1 MQENSRLN
9 ATELKNITEYLAT
22 HYSRFNVEN
31 KLLFTGHSHQAWP
44 DVAFEGYEESFSLSA
59 SHVDDKWSH
68 VFDRVEKL
76 RTYLR
81 NFYGDPEGLYCH
93 GPNVHQ
99 LLVSWL
105 SALNLPQTKRIITTD
120 GEFYSLERQFRRLE
134 EEGIEIVRLP
144 AEPNPELAGQI
155 EESLKEAPASA
166 VILSRVFFGSGL
178 VLQSLE
184 EISVACNKYEVPLLL
199 DDYHG
204 TNVMPLNL
212 NSKLLQNIY
221 VLIGG
226 YKYLQW
232 GEANCFLR
240 FPKECRLR
248 PVITGWFA
256 AFNTLE
262 QQQSEN
268 VVYTEPNQRFAGAT
282 FDGASCFRAAKVA
295 DFFRQQQLT
304 PNTLRRLYLS
314 QLHLMEEEFLNK
326 HFDQSTIR
334 LKHALPPERKGG
346 FLALETPHAIRIKNV
361 LRQKHLYADARG
373 STLRFG
379 PAPYVTPRQITEAME
394 LLEEVLTYHLPKNP

>member
-9 ATELKNITEYLAT
+9 LTDLKNITEYLAT
-22 HYSRFNVEN
+22 HYSKFNAGGR
-31 KLLFTGHSHQAWP
+31 LLFTGHSHQAWP
-44 DVAFEGYEESFSLSA
+44 DVAFEGYEESFSVSA
-59 SHVDDKWSH
+59 SLVDDKWSH
-68 VFDRVEKL
+68 VFGRVEQL
-76 RTYLR
+76 RNYLR
-81 NFYGDPEGLYCH
+81 DFYNDPDGLYCY

-105 SALNLPQTKRIITTD
+105 SALDLPRTRRIITTD
-120 GEFYSLERQFRRLE
+120 GEFYSLERQFSRLE

-144 AEPNPELAGQI
+144 AEPNPDLPGQI
-155 EESLKEAPASA
+155 EESLKKDPASA
-166 VILSRVFFGSGL
+166 VILSRVFFESGL

-184 EISVACNKYEVPLLL
+184 DIARVCNKYEVPLLL

-204 TNVMPLNL
+204 TNVIPLNL
-212 NSKLLQNIY
+212 NSKPLQHIY

-240 FPKECRLR
+240 FPRECRLR

-262 QQQSEN
+262 QQQEQN

-295 DFFRQQQLT
+295 EFFQQKQLT
-304 PNTLRRLYLS
+304 PETLRLLYLS
-314 QLHLMEEEFLNK
+314 QLHLLEEEFLKK
-326 HFDQSTIR
+326 HFDQTAIK
-334 LKHALPPERKGG
+334 LKHELPPERKGG
-346 FLALETPHAIRIKNV
+346 FLALETPYAVRIKNA
-361 LRQKHLYADARG
+361 LRQKQLYVDARG
-373 STLRFG
+373 FTLRFG
-379 PAPYVTPRQITEAME
+379 PAPYVTPGQIREAME
-394 LLEEVLTYHLPKNP
+394 LLDEVLTYHLT